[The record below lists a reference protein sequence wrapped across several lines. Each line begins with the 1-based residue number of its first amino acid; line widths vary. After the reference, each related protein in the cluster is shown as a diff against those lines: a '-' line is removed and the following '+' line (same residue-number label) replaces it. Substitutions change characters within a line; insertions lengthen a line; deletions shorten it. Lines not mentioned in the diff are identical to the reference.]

1 MKKNSW
7 QLCFGAGVK
16 KNKIKKSR
24 ELKKKYINN

>member
-1 MKKNSW
+1 MKKNSR

-24 ELKKKYINN
+24 ELKKKKYK